1 MSFHD
6 QSLPHSVRPEDEEAS
21 AIADLAIAP
30 TDGQVYLNRHLSWLD
45 FNARVLALAED
56 ATLPL
61 LERAKFLAIFASN
74 LDEFFQ
80 VRVAELDEQVDAG
93 FTVESPDGL
102 SPAQQ
107 LELVRARSREL
118 AAWHQKIFLTQVA
131 PALEKQKVCITRWE
145 NLEEE
150 DQTYLGRVFDESIS
164 PVLTPLSVDPAHPF
178 PYISN
183 LSVNLAVAVR
193 HPHTG
198 IRRFARLKV
207 PPSLPRFVQLPDGE
221 RFVPLEQV
229 IAAHL
234 ASLFPGMEVLGRHVF
249 RVTRNQDPDL
259 GEDEVSD
266 LRAAVQAI
274 LQRRRRSQHAIRL
287 EVAKAMPEETREL
300 LIRELDL
307 EPADVYEVEGP
318 LDLSGLMALYD
329 LDRPELKEPSWRPVT
344 QHRLVGP
351 GRTTPDFFRVLRS
364 GDVLVH
370 HPYDS
375 FATSV
380 EAFIDQAV
388 RDPAVLAIK
397 QTLYRTSGGESGIV
411 RSLVRA
417 AESGKQVVALV
428 ELQARFDEEAN
439 IGWASALEKA
449 GVHVVYGVVGLK
461 THAKVMMVVRREADG
476 LRRYCHVGTG
486 NYNSTTATMYEDVGL
501 MSADADLGQDIA
513 DLFNY
518 LTGYSSKRQYRKLL
532 VAPAALRSALIDLIR
547 KEAEQ
552 PDPRIVI
559 KVNGLVDPEIIDE
572 LYEASQSGARIDLIV
587 RGSCCLRPGVP
598 GLSEGIRVR
607 SIVGRYLEHS
617 RLFRF
622 GDGER
627 DTTYLMGSA
636 DLMPRN
642 LDYRV
647 EALAPVTNR
656 SLRRRLDEIL
666 DVCLDPATPAW
677 ELDADGSWTKI
688 GSPSGLPV
696 SLRLQELAVAR
707 GRPRAVPAPD

>member
-1 MSFHD
+1 LHD
-6 QSLPHSVRPEDEEAS
+6 QTLPQPADPEDAEGS
-21 AIADLAIAP
+21 VFPDLAIAP
-30 TDGQVYLNRHLSWLD
+30 TEGQVYLNRHLSWLD

-61 LERAKFLAIFASN
+61 LERVKFLAIFASN

-93 FTVESPDGL
+93 FTAESPDGL

-118 AAWHQKIFLTQVA
+118 AARHQHIFLSQVA
-131 PALEKQKVCITRWE
+131 PALEKQRIHITRWE
-145 NLEEE
+145 SLDDE

-183 LSVNLAVAVR
+183 LSLNLAVAVR

-207 PPSLPRFVQLPDGE
+207 PPSLPRFVPLPDGE

-234 ASLFPGMEVLGRHVF
+234 ASLFPGMEVLGRHAF

-287 EVAKAMPEETREL
+287 EVDRAMPEETREL

-318 LDLSGLMALYD
+318 LDLGGLMALYD
-329 LDRPELKEPSWRPVT
+329 LDRPELKEPLWRPVT
-344 QHRLVGP
+344 QNRLVGP

-411 RSLVRA
+411 RSLIRA

-439 IGWASALEKA
+439 IGWASDLEKA

-461 THAKVMMVVRREADG
+461 THAKVMLVVRREADG

-501 MSADADLGQDIA
+501 MTADPDLGQDIA

-518 LTGYSSKRQYRKLL
+518 LTGYSSKRQYRKLV

-547 KEAEQ
+547 KESEQ

-559 KVNGLVDPEIIDE
+559 KVNGLVDREIIDE
-572 LYEASQSGARIDLIV
+572 LYEASRRGARIDLIV

-617 RLFRF
+617 RIFRF
-622 GDGER
+622 GDGVR

-656 SLRRRLDEIL
+656 FLRRRLDEIL

-707 GRPRAVPAPD
+707 ARPRAVPAPD